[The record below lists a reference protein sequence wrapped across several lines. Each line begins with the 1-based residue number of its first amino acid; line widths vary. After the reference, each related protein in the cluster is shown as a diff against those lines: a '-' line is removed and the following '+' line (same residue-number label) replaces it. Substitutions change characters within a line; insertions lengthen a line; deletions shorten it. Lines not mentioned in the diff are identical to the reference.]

1 MEDQEPNYI
10 VSKVRLKDSD
20 KGGEFR
26 PFIIDYKSN
35 PSLRTIVKAF
45 ANSGEIKVGYSTII
59 KGKGIQHPTLKRK
72 SLYLTGGSLRDHLK
86 NQTVVE
92 YDCATDASPDEIRMI
107 LSTEA
112 ADLKEVKP
120 LIEDIEILSKYK
132 SLPEIEGKK
141 KVFFASRWDSEG
153 HEMEFTVM
161 VDSQK
166 IFISTFN
173 KNTKNRMLIPKKR
186 VFATTPEED
195 AQSRDLT
202 INALYLALKND
213 EGENTELI
221 DPLGGIFD
229 LKNGKIVLIS
239 EREQPF
245 EKDPYLPYR
254 IANLSARYAFDKKI
268 PADINEKI
276 RNYDHSNYDED
287 KKVLKR
293 YYISAVEN
301 INIPTQDYINNLIH
315 SHLVKHIF
323 PDCVI
328 EHPTADL
335 TNNRI
340 LATGYI
346 LQKNMAG
353 HVANVLEKMGWSK
366 HDIENITKFIKLA
379 QFCRG
384 NFINPSL
391 LYDFFAK
398 PFTMPNSTIKTF
410 LQIMNCSEIYDKI
423 FTHDFTNV
431 MRKYVDY
438 QGSRE
443 VNPLY
448 TKFLGRVPRTDEF
461 EDIRKKLFDAEVK
474 KIV

>member
-391 LYDFFAK
+391 LYDLFAK

>member
-328 EHPTADL
+328 EHPTTDL

-346 LQKNMAG
+346 LQKNMAS

-366 HDIENITKFIKLA
+366 HDVENITKFIKLA

>member
-1 MEDQEPNYI
+1 
-10 VSKVRLKDSD
+10 
-20 KGGEFR
+20 
-26 PFIIDYKSN
+26 
-35 PSLRTIVKAF
+35 
-45 ANSGEIKVGYSTII
+45 
-59 KGKGIQHPTLKRK
+59 
-72 SLYLTGGSLRDHLK
+72 
-86 NQTVVE
+86 
-92 YDCATDASPDEIRMI
+92 
-107 LSTEA
+107 
-112 ADLKEVKP
+112 
-120 LIEDIEILSKYK
+120 
-132 SLPEIEGKK
+132 
-141 KVFFASRWDSEG
+141 
-153 HEMEFTVM
+153 
-161 VDSQK
+161 
-166 IFISTFN
+166 
-173 KNTKNRMLIPKKR
+173 MLIPKKR

>member
-1 MEDQEPNYI
+1 MEEQEPNYI
-10 VSKVRLKDSD
+10 VSKVRLKNAD

-26 PFIIDYKSN
+26 PFLIDYKSN

-45 ANSGEIKVGYSTII
+45 NNSGEIKVGYSTII

-92 YDCATDASPDEIRMI
+92 YDCVTDASPDEIRMI
-107 LSTEA
+107 LSTNE

-120 LIEDIEILSKYK
+120 LTEDIEIIGKYK
-132 SLPEIEGKK
+132 NLPEIEGKK

-153 HEMEFTVM
+153 QEMEFTVI

-166 IFISTFN
+166 IYVSTFN
-173 KNTKNRMLIPKKR
+173 LNTKNRMLIPKKR
-186 VFATTPEED
+186 AFAVSPEED
-195 AQSRDLT
+195 ALSRDLT
-202 INALYLALKND
+202 INALYLALKSD

-239 EREQPF
+239 DKSQPF

-254 IANLSARYAFDKKI
+254 IANLAARYANDKKI
-268 PADINEKI
+268 PSDINEKI
-276 RNYDHSNYDED
+276 RGYNHESYDED

-301 INIPTQDYINNLIH
+301 INIPTQDYINNLIN
-315 SHLVKHIF
+315 SHLIKYIF
-323 PDCVI
+323 PNCVI
-328 EHPTADL
+328 EHPIADL

-340 LATGYI
+340 LATGYT
-346 LQKNMAG
+346 LQKNMSI
-353 HVANVLEKMGWSK
+353 HVTHVLEKMGWSK
-366 HDIENITKFIKLA
+366 HDIENITKFVKLA

-391 LYDFFAK
+391 IYDFFAK
-398 PFTMPNSTIKTF
+398 PFTMPNSTIKNF
-410 LQIMNCSEIYDKI
+410 LQIMNCTEIYDKI
-423 FTHDFTNV
+423 FTHDFSNV
-431 MRKYVDY
+431 MRKYVDDN
-438 QGSRE
+438 GHRE

-448 TKFLGRVPRTDEF
+448 SKFLGRVPRTDEF
-461 EDIRKKLFDAEVK
+461 EDIRKKIFDAEVK

>member
-1 MEDQEPNYI
+1 MEEQEPNYI
-10 VSKVRLKDSD
+10 VSKVRLKDTD

-26 PFIIDYKSN
+26 PFLIDYKSN

-45 ANSGEIKVGYSTII
+45 NNSGEIKVGYSTII

-92 YDCATDASPDEIRMI
+92 YDCVTDASPDEIRMI
-107 LSTEA
+107 LSTNE

-120 LIEDIEILSKYK
+120 LTEDIEIIGKYK
-132 SLPEIEGKK
+132 NLPEIEGKK

-153 HEMEFTVM
+153 QEMEFTVI
-161 VDSQK
+161 VEGQK
-166 IFISTFN
+166 IYVSTFN
-173 KNTKNRMLIPKKR
+173 LNTKNRMLIPKKR
-186 VFATTPEED
+186 AFAVSPEED
-195 AQSRDLT
+195 ALSRDLT
-202 INALYLALKND
+202 INALYLALKSD

-239 EREQPF
+239 NKSQPF
-245 EKDPYLPYR
+245 EKDPYMPYR
-254 IANLSARYAFDKKI
+254 IANLAARYANDKKI
-268 PADINEKI
+268 PSDINEKI
-276 RNYDHSNYDED
+276 RDYNHESYDED

-301 INIPTQDYINNLIH
+301 INIPTQDYINNLIN
-315 SHLVKHIF
+315 SHLIKYIF
-323 PDCVI
+323 PNCVI

-340 LATGYI
+340 LVTGYT
-346 LQKNMAG
+346 LQKNMPV
-353 HVANVLEKMGWSK
+353 HVAHVLEKMGWSK
-366 HDIENITKFIKLA
+366 HDIENITKFVKLA

-391 LYDFFAK
+391 IYDFFAK
-398 PFTMPNSTIKTF
+398 PFTMPNSTIKNF
-410 LQIMNCSEIYDKI
+410 LQIMNCTEIYDKI
-423 FTHDFTNV
+423 FTHDFSNV
-431 MRKYVDY
+431 MRKYIDDN
-438 QGSRE
+438 GHRE

-448 TKFLGRVPRTDEF
+448 SKLLGRVPRTDEF